1 MKRILSICLL
11 IAVSV
16 FNLSAVDI
24 VPLPYKVTTTNKKF
38 SLEKGIDYEKL
49 LMEKNATIKSFQMGI
64 RGEKLDGLFQKIG
77 FFKEELGDEGYELL
91 IDNKQ
96 VILAANTP
104 QGLFYGKQTL
114 IQLVRGAKNNKL
126 QGLHI
131 IDKPA
136 VKYRGVMDDI
146 SRGPV
151 PTLEY
156 MKYQIR
162 RLAEL
167 KINTLTYYTE
177 HVVRTE
183 KHSEFAPPGGALS
196 IVEWKELSEYAKEH
210 YIELIPNFQSL
221 GHAEKVLLCPKFQN
235 IAESSTMYA
244 LTKPETVEFMRD
256 IYTEMSP
263 AFESKF
269 FHVNCDETFDIGRG
283 PSAKKVKE
291 LGVGRVYTDYMN
303 QLSAILKDNGKR
315 MMMWGDI
322 ALQHPEIL
330 DMLPKETVMMT
341 WEYSDYDSYS
351 KWIDPFVEKG
361 FDFIICPGV
370 LNSSR
375 ISPNYK
381 MAIPN
386 IQKFI
391 KQGIEKGAIG
401 VLNTVWDEGSLHTFD
416 RDWYGIAYGAEH
428 SWNPNKEELN
438 DFDARLSKAIYQSE
452 GGELVT
458 AIHKLT
464 EMSEI
469 GVLDDMSELVF
480 WKTMIPERGKYIKY
494 SLADWEDVVDACIE
508 IDSILSTPTAKN
520 YKREYKA
527 FGMVTAECKYLA
539 KARLKMAEAASLYA
553 EAIDIQCQDRKKTK
567 ILLDKAY
574 ANITECRNDLAE
586 VQKDY
591 DAIWKGEN
599 RDYWNNFEMD
609 PFNRLVADYDD
620 ILISLKKSVG
630 YFEQGLP
637 LVAPADIRLDIRELK
652 NSYFTYWLIS
662 PAFSLENDVTF
673 DTDLL
678 KGMGGENAAAPFPG
692 FSFFNEKGENI
703 KWIKYSSPYSD
714 HVSLD
719 IPLDAKGK
727 ALSYAYC
734 TLESLEEQT
743 VTASFGFT
751 GKVDIICNGV
761 SVFRKQGSEKTMI
774 VDEYQCN
781 LNLKAGK
788 NRILLKLEK
797 APDDWTFSFRIVDTK
812 VSGRK
817 NKYKI
822 NSCYS

>member
-11 IAVSV
+11 MVIMI

-38 SLEKGIDYEKL
+38 SLEKGVDYERL
-49 LMEKNATIKSFQMGI
+49 LMRKDTSIKSFQMGI
-64 RGEKLDGLFQKIG
+64 RGEKMDRLFQKLG
-77 FFKEELGDEGYELL
+77 FFKEELGDEGYELF
-91 IDNKQ
+91 IDNNQ
-96 VILAANTP
+96 VVLAANTP
-104 QGLFYGKQTL
+104 QGLFYGKQSL
-114 IQLVRGAKNNKL
+114 IQLIRGAQNNTL

-162 RLAEL
+162 RFAEL

-183 KHSEFAPPGGALS
+183 KHPEFAPPGGALS
-196 IVEWKELSEYAKEH
+196 IAEWKELSEYAKEY

-235 IAESSTMYA
+235 IAESNTMYD
-244 LTKPETVEFMRD
+244 LTKPETLEFMRD

-283 PSAKKVKE
+283 PSSEKVKE

-303 QLSAILKDNGKR
+303 QLSSILKDNGKR

-322 ALQHPEIL
+322 VLQHPEIL
-330 DMLPKETVMMT
+330 DILPKETVMMT

-381 MAIPN
+381 MGIPN

-416 RDWYGIAYGAEH
+416 RDWYGVAYGAEH
-428 SWNPNKEELN
+428 SWNPNKKELS
-438 DFDARLSKAIYQSE
+438 DFDTRLSKAIYRSE
-452 GGELVT
+452 KGELIT

-469 GVLDDMSELVF
+469 EALDNMSELVF
-480 WKTMIPERGKYIKY
+480 WKTVIPERGKHIKY
-494 SLADWEDVVDACIE
+494 SLTDWEDVFEACLE
-508 IDSILSTPTAKN
+508 VDSILSNPTALN
-520 YKREYKA
+520 YTREYKA
-527 FGMVTAECKYLA
+527 FGMVTAEYKYLA
-539 KARLKMAEAASLYA
+539 KAKLKLAEAASLYV
-553 EAIDIQCQDRKKTK
+553 EAIDIQRQDKIKTK
-567 ILLDKAY
+567 TLLDKVY
-574 ANITECRNDLAE
+574 ANITECRNDLAK

-591 DAIWKGEN
+591 DAIWKAEN
-599 RDYWNNFEMD
+599 REYWNNFEME
-609 PFNRLVADYDD
+609 PFNQLLTDYND
-620 ILISLKKSVG
+620 IISSLDKSVG

-637 LVAPADIRLDIRELK
+637 LIAPADIRLDIRELK

-662 PAFSLENDVTF
+662 PVFNFENETTF

-678 KGMGGENAAAPFPG
+678 KGMGGESTAAPFPG
-692 FSFFNEKGENI
+692 FSFFNDKGENI
-703 KWIKYSSPYSD
+703 KWMKYSSSLSD
-714 HVSLD
+714 RVSLD

-734 TLESLEEQT
+734 TLESSEEQI

-751 GKVDIICNGV
+751 GKLDIICNGV
-761 SVFRKQGSEKTMI
+761 SVFKKQGSETMI
-774 VDEYQCN
+774 TDEYQCK
-781 LNLKAGK
+781 LHLKTGR

-797 APDDWTFSFRIVDTK
+797 ATNNWDFSFRIADAK
-812 VSGRK
+812 VSSRK
-817 NKYKI
+817 NKYQI
-822 NSCYS
+822 D

>member
-11 IAVSV
+11 MVIMI

-38 SLEKGIDYEKL
+38 SLEKGVDYERL
-49 LMEKNATIKSFQMGI
+49 LMRKDTSIKSFQMGI
-64 RGEKLDGLFQKIG
+64 RGEKMDRLFQKLG
-77 FFKEELGDEGYELL
+77 FFKEELGDEGYELF
-91 IDNKQ
+91 IDNNQ
-96 VILAANTP
+96 VVLAANTP
-104 QGLFYGKQTL
+104 QGLFYGKQSL
-114 IQLVRGAKNNKL
+114 IQLIRGAQNNTL

-162 RLAEL
+162 RFAEL

-183 KHSEFAPPGGALS
+183 KHPEFAPPGGALS
-196 IVEWKELSEYAKEH
+196 IAEWKELSEYAKEY

-235 IAESSTMYA
+235 IAESNTMYA
-244 LTKPETVEFMRD
+244 LTKPETLEFMRD

-283 PSAKKVKE
+283 PSSEKVKE

-303 QLSAILKDNGKR
+303 QLSSILKDNGKR

-322 ALQHPEIL
+322 VLQHPEIL
-330 DMLPKETVMMT
+330 DILPKETVMMT

-416 RDWYGIAYGAEH
+416 RDWYGVAYGAEH
-428 SWNPNKEELN
+428 SWNPNKKELS
-438 DFDARLSKAIYQSE
+438 DFDTRLSKAIYRSE
-452 GGELVT
+452 KGELIT

-469 GVLDDMSELVF
+469 EALDNMSELVF
-480 WKTMIPERGKYIKY
+480 WKTVIPERGKHIKY
-494 SLADWEDVVDACIE
+494 SLTDWEDVFEACLE
-508 IDSILSTPTAKN
+508 VDSILSNPTALN
-520 YKREYKA
+520 YTREYKA
-527 FGMVTAECKYLA
+527 FGMVTAEYKYLA
-539 KARLKMAEAASLYA
+539 KAKLKLAEAASLYV
-553 EAIDIQCQDRKKTK
+553 EAIDIQRQDKIKTK
-567 ILLDKAY
+567 TLLDKVY
-574 ANITECRNDLAE
+574 ANITECRNDLAK

-591 DAIWKGEN
+591 DAIWKAEN
-599 RDYWNNFEMD
+599 REYWNNFEME
-609 PFNRLVADYDD
+609 PFNQLLTDYND
-620 ILISLKKSVG
+620 IISSLDKSVG

-637 LVAPADIRLDIRELK
+637 LIAPADIRLDIRELK

-662 PAFSLENDVTF
+662 PVFNFENETTF

-678 KGMGGENAAAPFPG
+678 KGMGGESTAAPFPG
-692 FSFFNEKGENI
+692 FSFFNDKGENI
-703 KWIKYSSPYSD
+703 KWMKYSSSLSD
-714 HVSLD
+714 RVSLD

-734 TLESLEEQT
+734 TLESSEEQI

-751 GKVDIICNGV
+751 GKLDIICNGV
-761 SVFRKQGSEKTMI
+761 SVFKKQGSETMI
-774 VDEYQCN
+774 TDEYQCK
-781 LNLKAGK
+781 LHLKTGR

-797 APDDWTFSFRIVDTK
+797 ATNNWDFSFRIADAK
-812 VSGRK
+812 VSSRK
-817 NKYKI
+817 NKYQI
-822 NSCYS
+822 D

>member
-11 IAVSV
+11 MVIMI

-38 SLEKGIDYEKL
+38 SLEKGVDYERL
-49 LMEKNATIKSFQMGI
+49 LMRKDTSIKSFQMGI
-64 RGEKLDGLFQKIG
+64 RGEKMDRLFQKLG
-77 FFKEELGDEGYELL
+77 FFKEELGDEGYELF
-91 IDNKQ
+91 IDNNQ
-96 VILAANTP
+96 VVLAANTP
-104 QGLFYGKQTL
+104 QGLFYGKQSL
-114 IQLVRGAKNNKL
+114 IQLIRGAQNNTL

-162 RLAEL
+162 RFAEL

-183 KHSEFAPPGGALS
+183 KHPEFAPPGGALS
-196 IVEWKELSEYAKEH
+196 IAEWKELSEYAKEY

-235 IAESSTMYA
+235 IAESNTMYA
-244 LTKPETVEFMRD
+244 LTKPETLEFMRD

-283 PSAKKVKE
+283 PSSEKVKE

-303 QLSAILKDNGKR
+303 QLSSILKDNGKR

-322 ALQHPEIL
+322 VLQHPEIL
-330 DMLPKETVMMT
+330 DILPKETVMMT

-381 MAIPN
+381 MGIPN

-416 RDWYGIAYGAEH
+416 RDWYGVAYGAEH
-428 SWNPNKEELN
+428 SWNPNKKELS
-438 DFDARLSKAIYQSE
+438 DFDTRLSKAIYRSE
-452 GGELVT
+452 KGELIT

-469 GVLDDMSELVF
+469 EALDNMSELVF
-480 WKTMIPERGKYIKY
+480 WKTVIPERGKHIKY
-494 SLADWEDVVDACIE
+494 SLTDWEDVFEACLE
-508 IDSILSTPTAKN
+508 VDSILSNPTALN
-520 YKREYKA
+520 YTREYKA
-527 FGMVTAECKYLA
+527 FGMVTAEYKYLA
-539 KARLKMAEAASLYA
+539 KAKLKLAEAASLYV
-553 EAIDIQCQDRKKTK
+553 EAIDIQRQDKIKTK
-567 ILLDKAY
+567 TLLDKVY
-574 ANITECRNDLAE
+574 ANITECRNDLAK

-591 DAIWKGEN
+591 DTIWKAEN
-599 RDYWNNFEMD
+599 REYWNNFEME
-609 PFNRLVADYDD
+609 PFNQLLTDYND
-620 ILISLKKSVG
+620 IISSLDKSVG

-637 LVAPADIRLDIRELK
+637 LIAPADIRLDIRELK

-662 PAFSLENDVTF
+662 PVFNFENETTF

-678 KGMGGENAAAPFPG
+678 KGMGGESTAAPFPG
-692 FSFFNEKGENI
+692 FSFFNDKGENI
-703 KWIKYSSPYSD
+703 KWMKYSSSLSD
-714 HVSLD
+714 RVSLD

-734 TLESLEEQT
+734 TLESSEEQI

-751 GKVDIICNGV
+751 GKLDIICNGV
-761 SVFRKQGSEKTMI
+761 SVFKKQGSETMI
-774 VDEYQCN
+774 TDEYQCK
-781 LNLKAGK
+781 LHLKTGR

-797 APDDWTFSFRIVDTK
+797 ATNNWDFSFRIADAK
-812 VSGRK
+812 VSSRK
-817 NKYKI
+817 NKYQI
-822 NSCYS
+822 D

>member
-11 IAVSV
+11 MVIMI

-38 SLEKGIDYEKL
+38 SLEKGVDYERL
-49 LMEKNATIKSFQMGI
+49 LMRKDTSIKSFQMGI
-64 RGEKLDGLFQKIG
+64 RGEKMDRLFQKLG
-77 FFKEELGDEGYELL
+77 FFKEELGDEGYELF
-91 IDNKQ
+91 IDNNQ
-96 VILAANTP
+96 VVLAANTP
-104 QGLFYGKQTL
+104 QGLFYGKQSL
-114 IQLVRGAKNNKL
+114 IQLIRGAQNNTL

-162 RLAEL
+162 RFAEL

-183 KHSEFAPPGGALS
+183 KHPEFAPPGGALS
-196 IVEWKELSEYAKEH
+196 IAEWKELSEYAKEY

-235 IAESSTMYA
+235 IAESNTMYA
-244 LTKPETVEFMRD
+244 LTKPETLEFMRD

-283 PSAKKVKE
+283 PSSEKVKE

-303 QLSAILKDNGKR
+303 QLSSILKDNGKR

-322 ALQHPEIL
+322 VLQHPEIL
-330 DMLPKETVMMT
+330 DILPKETVMMT

-361 FDFIICPGV
+361 FDFIVCPGV

-401 VLNTVWDEGSLHTFD
+401 VLNTVWDEGGLHTFD
-416 RDWYGIAYGAEH
+416 RDWYGVAYGAEH
-428 SWNPNKEELN
+428 SWNPNKKELS
-438 DFDARLSKAIYQSE
+438 DFDTRLSKAIYRSE
-452 GGELVT
+452 KGELIT

-469 GVLDDMSELVF
+469 EALDNMSELVF
-480 WKTMIPERGKYIKY
+480 WKTVIPERGKHIKY
-494 SLADWEDVVDACIE
+494 SLTDWEDVFEACLE
-508 IDSILSTPTAKN
+508 VDSILSNPTALN
-520 YKREYKA
+520 YTREYKA
-527 FGMVTAECKYLA
+527 FGMVTAEYKYLA
-539 KARLKMAEAASLYA
+539 KAKLKLAEAASLYV
-553 EAIDIQCQDRKKTK
+553 EAIDIQRQDKIKTK
-567 ILLDKAY
+567 TLLDKVY
-574 ANITECRNDLAE
+574 ANITECRNDLAK

-591 DAIWKGEN
+591 DTIWKAEN
-599 RDYWNNFEMD
+599 REYWNNFEME
-609 PFNRLVADYDD
+609 PFNQLLTDYND
-620 ILISLKKSVG
+620 IISSLDKSVG

-637 LVAPADIRLDIRELK
+637 LIAPADIRLDIRELK

-662 PAFSLENDVTF
+662 PVFNFENETTF

-678 KGMGGENAAAPFPG
+678 KGMGGESTAAPFPG
-692 FSFFNEKGENI
+692 FSFFNDKGENI
-703 KWIKYSSPYSD
+703 KWMKYSSSLSD
-714 HVSLD
+714 RVSLD

-734 TLESLEEQT
+734 TLESSEEQI

-751 GKVDIICNGV
+751 GKLDIICNGV
-761 SVFRKQGSEKTMI
+761 SVFKKQGSETMI
-774 VDEYQCN
+774 TDEYQCK
-781 LNLKAGK
+781 LHLKTGR

-797 APDDWTFSFRIVDTK
+797 ATNNWDFSFRIADAK
-812 VSGRK
+812 VSSRK
-817 NKYKI
+817 NKYQI
-822 NSCYS
+822 D

>member
-11 IAVSV
+11 MVIMI

-38 SLEKGIDYEKL
+38 SLEKGVDYERL
-49 LMEKNATIKSFQMGI
+49 LMRKDTSIKSFQMGI
-64 RGEKLDGLFQKIG
+64 RGEKMDRLFQKLG
-77 FFKEELGDEGYELL
+77 FFKEELGDEGYELF
-91 IDNKQ
+91 IDNNQ
-96 VILAANTP
+96 VVLAANTP
-104 QGLFYGKQTL
+104 QGLFYGKQSL
-114 IQLVRGAKNNKL
+114 IQLIRGAQNNTL

-162 RLAEL
+162 RFAEL

-183 KHSEFAPPGGALS
+183 KHPEFAPPGGALS
-196 IVEWKELSEYAKEH
+196 IAEWKELSEYAKEY

-235 IAESSTMYA
+235 IAESNTMYA
-244 LTKPETVEFMRD
+244 LTKPETLEFMRD

-283 PSAKKVKE
+283 PSSEKVKE

-303 QLSAILKDNGKR
+303 QLSSILKDNGKR

-322 ALQHPEIL
+322 VLQHPEIL
-330 DMLPKETVMMT
+330 DILPKETVMMT

-375 ISPNYK
+375 ISPNDK
-381 MAIPN
+381 MGIPN

-416 RDWYGIAYGAEH
+416 RDWYGVAYGAEH
-428 SWNPNKEELN
+428 SWNPNKKELS
-438 DFDARLSKAIYQSE
+438 DFDTRLSKAIYRSE
-452 GGELVT
+452 KGELIT

-469 GVLDDMSELVF
+469 EALDNMSELVF
-480 WKTMIPERGKYIKY
+480 WKTVIPERGKHIKY
-494 SLADWEDVVDACIE
+494 SLTDWEDVFEACLE
-508 IDSILSTPTAKN
+508 VDSILSNPTALN
-520 YKREYKA
+520 YTREYKA
-527 FGMVTAECKYLA
+527 FGMVTAEYKYLA
-539 KARLKMAEAASLYA
+539 KAKLKLAEAASLYV
-553 EAIDIQCQDRKKTK
+553 EAIDIQRQDKIKTK
-567 ILLDKAY
+567 TLLDKVY
-574 ANITECRNDLAE
+574 ANITECRNDLAK

-591 DAIWKGEN
+591 DAIWKAEN
-599 RDYWNNFEMD
+599 REYWNNFEME
-609 PFNRLVADYDD
+609 PFNQLLTDYND
-620 ILISLKKSVG
+620 IISSLDKSVG

-637 LVAPADIRLDIRELK
+637 LIAPADIRLDIRELK

-662 PAFSLENDVTF
+662 PVFNFENETTF

-678 KGMGGENAAAPFPG
+678 KGMGGESTAAPFPG
-692 FSFFNEKGENI
+692 FSFFNDKGENI
-703 KWIKYSSPYSD
+703 KWMKYSSSLSD
-714 HVSLD
+714 RVSLD

-734 TLESLEEQT
+734 TLESSEEQI

-751 GKVDIICNGV
+751 GKLDIICNGV
-761 SVFRKQGSEKTMI
+761 SVFKKQGSETMI
-774 VDEYQCN
+774 TDEYQCK
-781 LNLKAGK
+781 LHLKTGR

-797 APDDWTFSFRIVDTK
+797 ATNNWDFSFRIADAK
-812 VSGRK
+812 VSSRK
-817 NKYKI
+817 NKYQI
-822 NSCYS
+822 D

>member
-11 IAVSV
+11 MVIMI

-38 SLEKGIDYEKL
+38 SLEKGVDYERL
-49 LMEKNATIKSFQMGI
+49 LMRKDTSIKSFQMGI
-64 RGEKLDGLFQKIG
+64 RGEKMDRLFQKLG
-77 FFKEELGDEGYELL
+77 FFKEELGDEGYELF
-91 IDNKQ
+91 IDNNQ
-96 VILAANTP
+96 VVLAANTP
-104 QGLFYGKQTL
+104 QGLFYGKQSL
-114 IQLVRGAKNNKL
+114 IQLIRGAQNNTL

-162 RLAEL
+162 RFAEL

-183 KHSEFAPPGGALS
+183 KHPEFAPPGGALS
-196 IVEWKELSEYAKEH
+196 IAEWKELSEYAKEY

-235 IAESSTMYA
+235 IAESNTMYA
-244 LTKPETVEFMRD
+244 LTKPETLEFMRD

-283 PSAKKVKE
+283 PSSEKVKE

-303 QLSAILKDNGKR
+303 QLSSILKDNGKR

-322 ALQHPEIL
+322 VLQHPEIL
-330 DMLPKETVMMT
+330 DILPKETVMMT

-361 FDFIICPGV
+361 FDFIVCPGV

-416 RDWYGIAYGAEH
+416 RDWYGVAYGAEH
-428 SWNPNKEELN
+428 SWNPNKKELS
-438 DFDARLSKAIYQSE
+438 DFDTRLSKAIYRSE
-452 GGELVT
+452 KGELIT

-469 GVLDDMSELVF
+469 EALDNMSELVF
-480 WKTMIPERGKYIKY
+480 WKTVIPERGKHIKY
-494 SLADWEDVVDACIE
+494 SLTDWEDVFEACLE
-508 IDSILSTPTAKN
+508 VDSILSNPTALN
-520 YKREYKA
+520 YTREYKA
-527 FGMVTAECKYLA
+527 FGMVTAEYKYLA
-539 KARLKMAEAASLYA
+539 KAKLKLAEAASLYV
-553 EAIDIQCQDRKKTK
+553 EAIDIQRQDKIKTK
-567 ILLDKAY
+567 TLLDKVY
-574 ANITECRNDLAE
+574 ANITECRNDLAK

-591 DAIWKGEN
+591 DAIWKAEN
-599 RDYWNNFEMD
+599 REYWNNFEME
-609 PFNRLVADYDD
+609 PFNQLLTDYND
-620 ILISLKKSVG
+620 IISSLDKSVG

-637 LVAPADIRLDIRELK
+637 LIAPADIRLDIRELK

-662 PAFSLENDVTF
+662 PVFNFENETTF

-678 KGMGGENAAAPFPG
+678 KGMGGESTAAPFPG
-692 FSFFNEKGENI
+692 FSFFNDKGENI
-703 KWIKYSSPYSD
+703 KWMKYSSSLSD
-714 HVSLD
+714 RVSLD

-734 TLESLEEQT
+734 TLESSEEQI

-751 GKVDIICNGV
+751 GKLDIICNGV
-761 SVFRKQGSEKTMI
+761 SVFKKQGSETMI
-774 VDEYQCN
+774 TDEYQCK
-781 LNLKAGK
+781 LHLKTGR

-797 APDDWTFSFRIVDTK
+797 ATNNWDFSFRIADAK
-812 VSGRK
+812 VSSRK
-817 NKYKI
+817 NKYQI
-822 NSCYS
+822 D

>member
-11 IAVSV
+11 MVIMI

-38 SLEKGIDYEKL
+38 SLEKGVDYERL
-49 LMEKNATIKSFQMGI
+49 LMRKDTSIKSFQMGI
-64 RGEKLDGLFQKIG
+64 RGEKMDRLFQKLG
-77 FFKEELGDEGYELL
+77 FFKEELGDEGYELF
-91 IDNKQ
+91 IDNNQ
-96 VILAANTP
+96 VVLAANTP
-104 QGLFYGKQTL
+104 QGLFYGKQSL
-114 IQLVRGAKNNKL
+114 IQLIRGAQNNTL

-162 RLAEL
+162 RFAEL

-183 KHSEFAPPGGALS
+183 KHPEFAPPGGALS
-196 IVEWKELSEYAKEH
+196 IAEWKELSEYAKEY

-235 IAESSTMYA
+235 IAESNTMYG
-244 LTKPETVEFMRD
+244 LTKPETLEFMRD

-283 PSAKKVKE
+283 PSSEKVKE

-303 QLSAILKDNGKR
+303 QLSSILKDNGKR

-322 ALQHPEIL
+322 VLQHPEIL
-330 DMLPKETVMMT
+330 DILPKETVMMT

-361 FDFIICPGV
+361 FDFIVCPGV

-416 RDWYGIAYGAEH
+416 RDWYGVAYGAEH
-428 SWNPNKEELN
+428 SWNPNKKELS
-438 DFDARLSKAIYQSE
+438 DFDTRLSKAIYRSE
-452 GGELVT
+452 KGELIT

-469 GVLDDMSELVF
+469 EALDNMSELVF
-480 WKTMIPERGKYIKY
+480 WKTVIPERGKHIKY
-494 SLADWEDVVDACIE
+494 SLTDWEDVFEACLE
-508 IDSILSTPTAKN
+508 VDSILSNPTALN
-520 YKREYKA
+520 YTREYKA
-527 FGMVTAECKYLA
+527 FGMVTAEYKYLA
-539 KARLKMAEAASLYA
+539 KAKLKLAEAASLYV
-553 EAIDIQCQDRKKTK
+553 EAIDIQRQDKIKTK
-567 ILLDKAY
+567 TLLDKVY
-574 ANITECRNDLAE
+574 ANITECRNDLAK

-591 DAIWKGEN
+591 DTIWKAEN
-599 RDYWNNFEMD
+599 REYWNNFEME
-609 PFNRLVADYDD
+609 PFNQLLTDYND
-620 ILISLKKSVG
+620 IISSLDKSVG

-637 LVAPADIRLDIRELK
+637 LIAPADIRLDIRELK

-662 PAFSLENDVTF
+662 PVFNFENETTF

-678 KGMGGENAAAPFPG
+678 KGMGGESTAAPFPG
-692 FSFFNEKGENI
+692 FSFFNDKGENI
-703 KWIKYSSPYSD
+703 KWMKYSSSLSD
-714 HVSLD
+714 RVSLD

-734 TLESLEEQT
+734 TLESSEEQI

-751 GKVDIICNGV
+751 GKLDIICNGV
-761 SVFRKQGSEKTMI
+761 SVFKKQGSETMI
-774 VDEYQCN
+774 TDEYQCK
-781 LNLKAGK
+781 LHLKTGR

-797 APDDWTFSFRIVDTK
+797 ATNNWDFSFRIADAK
-812 VSGRK
+812 VSSRK
-817 NKYKI
+817 NKYQI
-822 NSCYS
+822 D

>member
-11 IAVSV
+11 MVIMI

-38 SLEKGIDYEKL
+38 SLEKGVDYERL
-49 LMEKNATIKSFQMGI
+49 LMRKDTSIKSFQMGI
-64 RGEKLDGLFQKIG
+64 RGEKMDRLFQKLG
-77 FFKEELGDEGYELL
+77 FFKEELGDEGYELF
-91 IDNKQ
+91 IDNNQ
-96 VILAANTP
+96 VVLAANTP
-104 QGLFYGKQTL
+104 QGLFYGKQSL
-114 IQLVRGAKNNKL
+114 IQLIRGAQNNTL

-162 RLAEL
+162 RFAEL

-183 KHSEFAPPGGALS
+183 KHPEFAPPGGALS
-196 IVEWKELSEYAKEH
+196 IAEWKELSEYAKEY

-235 IAESSTMYA
+235 IAESNTMYA
-244 LTKPETVEFMRD
+244 LTKPETLEFMRD

-283 PSAKKVKE
+283 PSSEKVKE

-303 QLSAILKDNGKR
+303 QLSSILKDNGKR

-322 ALQHPEIL
+322 VLQHPEIL
-330 DMLPKETVMMT
+330 DILPKETVMMT

-381 MAIPN
+381 MGIPN

-416 RDWYGIAYGAEH
+416 RDWYGVAYGAEH
-428 SWNPNKEELN
+428 SWNPNKKELS
-438 DFDARLSKAIYQSE
+438 DFDTRLSKAIYRSE
-452 GGELVT
+452 KGELIT

-469 GVLDDMSELVF
+469 EALDNMSELVF
-480 WKTMIPERGKYIKY
+480 WKTVIPERGKHIKY
-494 SLADWEDVVDACIE
+494 SLTDWEDVFEACLE
-508 IDSILSTPTAKN
+508 VDSILSNPTALN
-520 YKREYKA
+520 YTREYKA
-527 FGMVTAECKYLA
+527 FGMVTAEYKYLA
-539 KARLKMAEAASLYA
+539 KAKLKLAEAASLYV
-553 EAIDIQCQDRKKTK
+553 EAIDIQRQDKIKTK
-567 ILLDKAY
+567 TLLDKVY
-574 ANITECRNDLAE
+574 ANITECRNDLAK

-591 DAIWKGEN
+591 DAIWKAEN
-599 RDYWNNFEMD
+599 REYWNNFEME
-609 PFNRLVADYDD
+609 PFNQLLTDYND
-620 ILISLKKSVG
+620 IISSLDKSVG

-637 LVAPADIRLDIRELK
+637 LIAPADIRLDIRELK

-662 PAFSLENDVTF
+662 PVFNFENETTF

-678 KGMGGENAAAPFPG
+678 KGMGGESTAAPFPG
-692 FSFFNEKGENI
+692 LSFFNDKGENI
-703 KWIKYSSPYSD
+703 KWMKYSSSLSD
-714 HVSLD
+714 RVSLD

-734 TLESLEEQT
+734 TLESSEEQI

-751 GKVDIICNGV
+751 GKLDIICNGV
-761 SVFRKQGSEKTMI
+761 SVFKKQGSETMI
-774 VDEYQCN
+774 TDEYQCK
-781 LNLKAGK
+781 LHLKTGR

-797 APDDWTFSFRIVDTK
+797 ATNNWDFSFRIADAK
-812 VSGRK
+812 VSSRK
-817 NKYKI
+817 NKYQI
-822 NSCYS
+822 D